1 MFYATVYVFDDF
13 DIAFVCLY
21 VTSKT
26 FGDLTIGFEI
36 GKKEDREGNGSSST
50 FGEFLKVIQIM

>member
-1 MFYATVYVFDDF
+1 MTLIQLLLVKH
-13 DIAFVCLY
+13 CLY

-26 FGDLTIGFEI
+26 FGDSTIGFEI
-36 GKKEDREGNGSSST
+36 GKKEDRQGNGSSST